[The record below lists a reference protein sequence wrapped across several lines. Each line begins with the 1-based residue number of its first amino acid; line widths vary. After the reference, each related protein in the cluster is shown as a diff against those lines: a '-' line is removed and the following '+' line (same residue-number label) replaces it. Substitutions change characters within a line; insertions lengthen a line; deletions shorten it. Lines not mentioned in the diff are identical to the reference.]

1 MERPGRCERPA
12 GDVSVFVVAVAASGL
27 KIRPWPET
35 SNGKAADRSSKQ
47 QIASRGATVNLRYE
61 GRLSIRVSWL
71 VWSDTLTSV
80 NNRWAAVNRRGPNA
94 LFSAANRDHSTSGIN
109 GCPSRY
115 RVASAADSRYERV
128 ALSLIDFATQT
139 VDMDFDHVGRTIPIE
154 TPHMFAE
161 HLTCHDLS

>member
-1 MERPGRCERPA
+1 MHSFRQRH
-12 GDVSVFVVAVAASGL
+12 
-27 KIRPWPET
+27 
-35 SNGKAADRSSKQ
+35 
-47 QIASRGATVNLRYE
+47 
-61 GRLSIRVSWL
+61 
-71 VWSDTLTSV
+71 
-80 NNRWAAVNRRGPNA
+80 
-94 LFSAANRDHSTSGIN
+94 RDHSTSGIN